1 MTMMA
6 RKNQRRSTKSGAP
19 TPPAVVPAD
28 LRSRLETV
36 RLDLLALFRALD
48 QLQICQDL
56 PQELQG
62 LFDLDADCAEAL
74 WALDQQA
81 ASALDWAAMTRDTL
95 ASLAAI
101 PSARQE
107 LMDSLTEAQRRRV
120 TERTAALR
128 ARLLHEQA
136 YNQIP
141 GRDPQID

>member
-1 MTMMA
+1 
-6 RKNQRRSTKSGAP
+6 
-19 TPPAVVPAD
+19 VVPAD
-28 LRSRLETV
+28 LRSRLETA
-36 RLDLLALFRALD
+36 RLDLLALLRALD

-56 PQELQG
+56 PEELQG
-62 LFDLDADCAEAL
+62 LFELDADCAEAL

-81 ASALDWAAMTRDTL
+81 ASALDLAAMTRDTL

-107 LMDSLTEAQRRRV
+107 LMDRLTEAQRRRV

-128 ARLLHEQA
+128 ARLLPEQA